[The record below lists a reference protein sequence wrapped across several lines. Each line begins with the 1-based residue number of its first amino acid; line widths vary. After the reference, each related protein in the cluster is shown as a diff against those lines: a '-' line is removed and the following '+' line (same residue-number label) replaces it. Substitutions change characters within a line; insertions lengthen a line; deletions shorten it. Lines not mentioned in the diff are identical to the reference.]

1 MPPRCSAP
9 LLAILLAAALPA
21 GCRQQQE
28 EAAQGVQRLQ
38 SASQARQA
46 VRQQYGAETVEAT
59 IHQHG
64 DGSRLEVVLVNPGGQ
79 EATDR
84 ERARVVGAVAQEAY
98 GRTLDTVRV
107 SFEYSSQA
115 GPAEVGFH
123 RRYAFAPG
131 ALDTVAPSA
140 DTGAAMPDTAAADPD
155 TMAMPQP

>member
-1 MPPRCSAP
+1 MCSSDLGAV
-9 LLAILLAAALPA
+9 LLLDGLPGLRGALQALHALCGFFLLLPA
-21 GCRQQQE
+21 PGRQR
-28 EAAQGVQRLQ
+28 G
-38 SASQARQA
+38 
-46 VRQQYGAETVEAT
+46 GETVEAT

-155 TMAMPQP
+155 TMATPQP